1 MLRHRNVASWVSLGD
16 LRQRGYWSVVMRER
30 WETLQSVV
38 DRCQAL
44 MAVLRCFDFYHDSC
58 GQPLR
63 YFKQGRVMVGYRLT
77 YSFSKHK
84 NKQFYVTFNF
94 QINENLQD

>member
-1 MLRHRNVASWVSLGD
+1 MLRHRNVASCGKPGGLEAARV
-16 LRQRGYWSVVMRER
+16 WSVVMRER
-30 WETLQSVV
+30 WETLQRTV
-38 DRCQAL
+38 DGRQAL
-44 MAVLRCFDFYHDSC
+44 MAVLKCFDFYHDSC

-63 YFKQGRVMVGYRLT
+63 YFKQRRVMVGYGLT

-94 QINENLQD
+94 DIISN